1 MAANVSVIIPSYNE
15 EKLIGGTISQF
26 TEDVKTKYNVEVIIS
41 DGGSEDKTLEI
52 VDGKVDKV
60 VKYNKNVKQNI
71 SEGRNRG
78 FEASTGDVLI
88 FFNADT
94 FVKDIDCFFRKAL
107 EVMNYDSI
115 TAIAC
120 PVKVFPDEEKIQDKI
135 FHFTYNNYV
144 RLLNFAFMGM
154 GRGECHII
162 KRDAFIKASGY
173 NENLGAGEDFEL
185 YTKLR
190 KTGKIKFC
198 KDLLVYESPRRYRRY
213 GYTKVF
219 YDWAKNS
226 IWITLF
232 KKSLSKEWEAVR

>member
-1 MAANVSVIIPSYNE
+1 VAAKVSVIIPSYNE
-15 EKLIGGTISQF
+15 EKLIGSTISQF
-26 TEDVKTKYNVEVIIS
+26 TDDVKTKYNVEVIIS

-52 VDGKVDKV
+52 VDGRVDKV

-94 FVKDIDCFFRKAL
+94 FVKDLDSFFKKAL
-107 EVMNYDSI
+107 EVMNDDGI

-120 PVKVFPDEEKIQDKI
+120 PVKVFPDEEKIQDKL

-162 KRDAFIKASGY
+162 KRNAFIQARGY
-173 NENLGAGEDFEL
+173 NELLGAGEDFEL

-198 KDLLVYESPRRYRRY
+198 KDLLVYESPRRYRKY
-213 GYTKVF
+213 GYAKVF

-232 KKSLSKEWEAVR
+232 NKSLSKEWEAVR

>member
-1 MAANVSVIIPSYNE
+1 MASTISVIIPSFNE
-15 EKLIGGTISQF
+15 EKLIGHTISQF
-26 TEDVKTKYNVEVIIS
+26 TDEIKHRYNVEVIIS
-41 DGGSEDKTLEI
+41 DGGSTDKTVEI
-52 VDGKVDKV
+52 VECKVDKV

-94 FVKDIDCFFRKAL
+94 FVDDAGAFFEKAL
-107 EVMNYDSI
+107 AAINTDGVA
-115 TAIAC
+115 AIAC
-120 PVKVFPDEEKIQDKI
+120 PVKVFPSEEKLQDKL

-144 RLLNFAFMGM
+144 RLLNFAVMGM

-162 KRDAFIKASGY
+162 RREAFVAAKGY
-173 NENLGAGEDFEL
+173 NEILGAGEDFEL

-190 KTGKIKFC
+190 KIGKIKFC
-198 KDLLVYESPRRYRRY
+198 RELLVYESPRRYRRY
-213 GYTKVF
+213 GYVKVF
-219 YDWAKNS
+219 YDWSKNS

-232 KKSLSKEWEAVR
+232 KKSISKEWEAVR